1 MQNMRHSFLGI
12 VIICAVSI
20 IFCLVST
27 FLLYETKEKVSTAY
41 KHPYTVSNTARE
53 IHSRALDTKFFYR
66 KLLSSETS
74 DKKKLALIIHE
85 RFLKMNM
92 DRDKIKKKYLGPE
105 KDIERLFDA
114 TDAFHNALLEGL
126 SYSPSHSKTEILS
139 YIDANVEPAYI
150 ELEDSLKT
158 VISFANSKIRE
169 FVGQSSLT
177 VNMAT
182 AGSFFLILVVLT
194 VAFFFYRLQ
203 KRPDRPSHIGKS
215 CSISC
220 ATV

>member
-27 FLLYETKEKVSTAY
+27 FLLYETKEKVATAY
-41 KHPYTVSNTARE
+41 RHPYTVSNTARE

-92 DRDKIKKKYLGPE
+92 DRDKIKKS
-105 KDIERLFDA
+105 IW
-114 TDAFHNALLEGL
+114 GL
-126 SYSPSHSKTEILS
+126 K
-139 YIDANVEPAYI
+139 
-150 ELEDSLKT
+150 
-158 VISFANSKIRE
+158 KI
-169 FVGQSSLT
+169 
-177 VNMAT
+177 
-182 AGSFFLILVVLT
+182 
-194 VAFFFYRLQ
+194 
-203 KRPDRPSHIGKS
+203 
-215 CSISC
+215 
-220 ATV
+220 

>member
-27 FLLYETKEKVSTAY
+27 FLLYETKEKVATAY
-41 KHPYTVSNTARE
+41 RHPYTVSNTARE

-74 DKKKLALIIHE
+74 DKKKLALIVHE
-85 RFLKMNM
+85 RFLKINM

-105 KDIERLFDA
+105 KDIERLFNA

-126 SYSPSHSKTEILS
+126 SYSLHTRKRRSFPILMPMWNPPIS
-139 YIDANVEPAYI
+139 M
-150 ELEDSLKT
+150 LEDSLKT

-169 FVGQSSLT
+169 S
-177 VNMAT
+177 
-182 AGSFFLILVVLT
+182 
-194 VAFFFYRLQ
+194 
-203 KRPDRPSHIGKS
+203 
-215 CSISC
+215 
-220 ATV
+220 

>member
-12 VIICAVSI
+12 MIICTVSI

-27 FLLYETKEKVSTAY
+27 FLLYQTKEKVSTAY

-92 DRDKIKKKYLGPE
+92 DRDKIKKKYLG
-105 KDIERLFDA
+105 
-114 TDAFHNALLEGL
+114 
-126 SYSPSHSKTEILS
+126 
-139 YIDANVEPAYI
+139 
-150 ELEDSLKT
+150 LK
-158 VISFANSKIRE
+158 KI
-169 FVGQSSLT
+169 
-177 VNMAT
+177 
-182 AGSFFLILVVLT
+182 
-194 VAFFFYRLQ
+194 
-203 KRPDRPSHIGKS
+203 
-215 CSISC
+215 
-220 ATV
+220 